1 MKHELVVQ
9 VQVNQCKAS
18 LTLQT
23 VNMNDLSIN
32 ETKTMPNI
40 LIQDEN
46 NDITQFIQ
54 DKNVKIHHE
63 GRNAE
68 NAKMLNFHNSIV

>member
-68 NAKMLNFHNSIV
+68 NAKMLFHNSIV